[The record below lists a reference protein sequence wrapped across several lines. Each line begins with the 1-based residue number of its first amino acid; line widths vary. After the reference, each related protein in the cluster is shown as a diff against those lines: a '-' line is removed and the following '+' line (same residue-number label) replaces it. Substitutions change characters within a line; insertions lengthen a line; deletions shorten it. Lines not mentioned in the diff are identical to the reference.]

1 MISITGFLMIV
12 FWGLV
17 GGCVYLVYRPS
28 GGLHLHEVQEQVHAV
43 EESIE
48 EQGVSRRAERPRV
61 IANFA
66 LTADGKVS
74 TRNFTPTRFT
84 SRADK
89 RRLQEI
95 RCLGDALAR
104 RRTHDL
110 DRSNEHGN
118 LGERPART
126 AQGNSACRAEPLRV
140 IVSNRGEIDPRLEG
154 VSNGWLSSDRFF
166 HAKNASEFA
175 RVDRATRRSLDFQF
189 SESRSR
195 SNAPH
200 PPEPLPGADGRLR
213 RRPKAVSS
221 APGDRGR
228 RRTPPYVDA
237 ADIRR
242 SRGAHAHRDSRWIPA
257 ENHPLPAER
266 IWRPR
271 AASAF

>member
-1 MISITGFLMIV
+1 M
-12 FWGLV
+12 
-17 GGCVYLVYRPS
+17 
-28 GGLHLHEVQEQVHAV
+28 
-43 EESIE
+43 
-48 EQGVSRRAERPRV
+48 SRRAGRPRV

-95 RCLGDALAR
+95 RCLGDALLAGARTISTDQMSMGISASDLRER
-104 RRTHDL
+104 RRAIGL
-110 DRSNEHGN
+110 
-118 LGERPART
+118 P
-126 AQGNSACRAEPLRV
+126 AEPLRV
-140 IVSNRGEIDPRLEG
+140 IVSNRGEIDPHWKVFQTVGSQVIAFSTQRMPQNLRA
-154 VSNGWLSSDRFF
+154 L
-166 HAKNASEFA
+166 
-175 RVDRATRRSLDFQF
+175 DRATRRSLDFQF

-213 RRPKAVSS
+213 RRPKAVSG

-257 ENHPLPAER
+257 ENHPLAG
-266 IWRPR
+266 
-271 AASAF
+271 